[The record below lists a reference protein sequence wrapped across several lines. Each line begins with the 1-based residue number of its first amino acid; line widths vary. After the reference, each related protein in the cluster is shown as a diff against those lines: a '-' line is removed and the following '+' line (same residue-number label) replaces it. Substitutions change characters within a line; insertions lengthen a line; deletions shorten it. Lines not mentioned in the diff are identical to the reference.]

1 MNEFDELI
9 EEYIKEHNDVPP
21 LFLLTLFGVDESI
34 RVLKERNGKKI
45 IWQQIDEDTADGG
58 TFRYV

>member
-21 LFLLTLFGVDESI
+21 LFLLTLFGIDESI
-34 RVLKERNGKKI
+34 RVLKERNGRKI
-45 IWQQIDEDTADGG
+45 IWQQIDEEAADGG
-58 TFRYV
+58 TYRYV